1 MKKILLCG
9 LFPLML
15 LSLLTSCGEHGGKT
29 IIEYTGDYH
38 FSNGIAEFFD
48 CKGRVK
54 YYLSDS
60 GIAEKLQKEYLKLG
74 VRKRD
79 DVYMK
84 VTGYVQEEEK
94 IEGIDPSD
102 VFVAVEL
109 LKIDKDRGCERGHRQ
124 GE

>member
-9 LFPLML
+9 LLPLI
-15 LSLLTSCGEHGGKT
+15 LSSCGEHSGKT

-54 YYLSDS
+54 YYLSES
-60 GIAEKLQKEYLKLG
+60 GIAEELEKEYLKLG

-84 VTGYVQEEEK
+84 VTGYVQEEEM
-94 IEGIDPSD
+94 IEGINPST

-109 LKIDKDRGCERGHRQ
+109 LKIDKDRGCENGYRQ
-124 GE
+124 GN